1 MESWRQI
8 ARKIDNISLVSGRIL
23 AWWTLLAVLIITY
36 EVTARYVFDRPTNWA
51 HESMTLIFGMQYILS
66 GAFAHARLPITSSG
80 AIRREARYILSGAFA
95 HYCKAHVRVDVLY
108 QALSPRNKA
117 RIDALTDLLFFL
129 YVGVMT
135 YTAWFFYWDSQK
147 MWEVSFTDWGP
158 PLYPVKFMVF
168 FGCLLLL
175 LQGFANFIRD
185 FYFAATGSELQ

>member
-66 GAFAHARLPITSSG
+66 GAFAH
-80 AIRREARYILSGAFA
+80 
-95 HYCKAHVRVDVLY
+95 YCKAHVRVDVLY
-108 QALSPRNKA
+108 QALSRRNQA
-117 RIDALTDLLFFL
+117 RMDALTDLLFFL